1 MLSRGVKGG
10 VSGLV
15 DKMLPD
21 LVWREENGTCVWGD
35 VISKRSVVRDWG
47 DPTVEQLD
55 VVRERC
61 RLDLEGQ
68 PL

>member
-15 DKMLPD
+15 DKMLPN
-21 LVWREENGTCVWGD
+21 LVGREEKGICVWGD
-35 VISKRSVVRDWG
+35 DISKRPMVGDWG
-47 DPTVEQLD
+47 DPMAEQSD

-61 RLDLEGQ
+61 RLDLDGQ

>member
-15 DKMLPD
+15 DKALPN

-35 VISKRSVVRDWG
+35 VTSKRSVAGDWG
-47 DPTVEQLD
+47 DPTAEQSD

-61 RLDLEGQ
+61 TLDLEGQ

>member
-15 DKMLPD
+15 DKMLPN
-21 LVWREENGTCVWGD
+21 LAWCEESETCAWGD
-35 VISKRSVVRDWG
+35 GIAKRPVAGDWG
-47 DPTVEQLD
+47 DPMAEQSD

-61 RLDLEGQ
+61 ILDLEGQ